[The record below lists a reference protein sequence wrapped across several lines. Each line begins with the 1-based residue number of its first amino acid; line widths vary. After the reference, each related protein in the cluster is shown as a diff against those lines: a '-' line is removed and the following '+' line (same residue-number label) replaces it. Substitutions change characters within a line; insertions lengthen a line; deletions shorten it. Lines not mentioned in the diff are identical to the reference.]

1 MPIDHSPKQ
10 YMQIVTPD
18 WAKDAVIYQINTRQF
33 TTLGTFNAAQS
44 HFPRLKTLGV
54 DILWIMPIHPIG
66 EKNRKGT
73 LGSPYA
79 VKDYMAVN
87 PEFGDLTAFQDF
99 VSTAH
104 SFGFKVIIDWVCNHS
119 AWDNPL
125 VASHPDWYAR
135 DYKGDFTPTPWWDW
149 DDVIDF
155 DYSQKALREYMAMA
169 MRYWVEV
176 ADIDGFRCDV
186 AGFVPND
193 FWSNVRADL
202 DAIKPVFMLAEWE
215 SKDLHQNAFDM
226 TYAWSWNEIMHD
238 ITCNGQRIS
247 KLFKYYSWNEK
258 SYPAEAHRMTF
269 VSNHDKNAWDGT
281 QFEQFKEGL
290 EAAIV
295 LSVIGEG
302 MPLIHNGQEAGET
315 KRLAFF
321 EKDPIHWQ
329 AHYIGDLY
337 EKLIALKK
345 SHTALH
351 NAQWGARMIHVPN
364 NQPTRV
370 FSFVRRDSNSQIFVV
385 LNLSDIPLQV
395 SFEGSLFIHQYDS
408 FFEDKKVV
416 FSQNA
421 EMALMPWGYQVYVSN
436 E

>member
-1 MPIDHSPKQ
+1 MDHTPKSYVQID
-10 YMQIVTPD
+10 TPE
-18 WAKDAVIYQINTRQF
+18 WVKNAVIYEVNIRQF
-33 TTLGTFNAAQS
+33 TSLGTFNAAQS
-44 HFPRLKTLGV
+44 HFPRLKSLGV

-66 EKNRKGT
+66 EKNRKGS

-79 VKDYMAVN
+79 VKDYYAVN
-87 PEFGDLTAFQDF
+87 PEFGDLASFQDF
-99 VSTAH
+99 VKTAH

-119 AWDNPL
+119 AWDNHL
-125 VASHPDWYAR
+125 VEDHPDWYAR

-155 DYSQKALREYMAMA
+155 DYSNTELRNYIAKA

-186 AGFVPND
+186 AGFIPND
-193 FWSNVRADL
+193 FWANVRADL
-202 DAIKPVFMLAEWE
+202 DSIKPIFMLAEWE

-226 TYAWSWNEIMHD
+226 TYAWSWNETLHG
-238 ITCNGQRIS
+238 ITCHGLPIS

-258 SYPAEAHRMTF
+258 SYPVEAHRMTF

-281 QFEQFKEGL
+281 QLEQFQQGL

-321 EKDPIHWQ
+321 EKDPIDWQ
-329 AHYIGDLY
+329 QHHIGDLY
-337 EKLIALKK
+337 QSLIQLKK
-345 SHTALH
+345 THSALY
-351 NAQWGARMIHVPN
+351 NAQWGARMIQVPN
-364 NQPTRV
+364 SAPEQV
-370 FSFVRRDSNSQIFVV
+370 FSFVRSDKNSKVLVVINFSNQ
-385 LNLSDIPLQV
+385 PLQV
-395 SFEGSLFIHQYDS
+395 TLKGSLCLGDYDS
-408 FFEDKKVV
+408 FFENKSLEIKPD
-416 FSQNA
+416 S
-421 EMALMPWGYQVYVSN
+421 ELTMTPWGYQIYVN
-436 E
+436 

>member
-1 MPIDHSPKQ
+1 MDHTPKN
-10 YMQIVTPD
+10 YVQIVSPV
-18 WAKDAVIYQINTRQF
+18 WAKDAIIYQINTRQF
-33 TTLGTFNAAQS
+33 TSVGTFNAAQS
-44 HFPRLKTLGV
+44 HFPRLKSLGV

-66 EKNRKGT
+66 VKNRKGT

-79 VKDYMAVN
+79 VQDYYGVN
-87 PEFGDLTAFQDF
+87 PEFGDLSAFQDF
-99 VSTAH
+99 VKTAH

-119 AWDNPL
+119 AWDNHL
-125 VASHPDWYAR
+125 VEDHPKWYAR

-149 DDVIDF
+149 NDVIDF
-155 DYSQKALREYMAMA
+155 DYQSIELREYIAKA

-186 AGFVPND
+186 AGFIPND
-193 FWSNVRADL
+193 FWAAVRADL
-202 DAIKPVFMLAEWE
+202 ETIKPIFMLAEWE

-226 TYAWSWNEIMHD
+226 TYAWSWNEIMHG
-238 ITCNGQRIS
+238 ITCNGLPIS

-281 QFEQFKEGL
+281 QQEQFQDGL

-321 EKDPIHWQ
+321 ERDPIHWQ
-329 AHYIGDLY
+329 EHHIGDLY
-337 EKLIALKK
+337 QRLIQLKK
-345 SHTALH
+345 SHSALH
-351 NAQWGARMIHVPN
+351 NAQWGARMIHVANSEPE
-364 NQPTRV
+364 RI
-370 FSFVRRDSNSQIFVV
+370 FSFVRTDKNSKIFVV
-385 LNLSDIPLQV
+385 LNLSSHSLQV
-395 SFEGSLFIHQYDS
+395 NFTGSLFLGEYDS
-408 FFEDKKVV
+408 FFENKSLV
-416 FSQNA
+416 FKQYSELTIA
-421 EMALMPWGYQVYVSN
+421 PWGYQIYVN
-436 E
+436 